1 MADFHNTHSAEATNV
16 RGLRLRLEEEER
28 MGARIKVIVENTPS
42 GRRSIYR
49 TVNSGGTFG
58 ASPLQQ
64 HIGLG
69 KAARIVDVEI
79 FWPVSN
85 TRQHFA
91 NVAKNQVVEIRELT
105 DRATPLV
112 RKASPLGG
120 RK

>member
-1 MADFHNTHSAEATNV
+1 M
-16 RGLRLRLEEEER
+16 
-28 MGARIKVIVENTPS
+28 ENTPG
-42 GRRSIYR
+42 GRRSIHR

-69 KAARIVDVEI
+69 KAARIVDVEV

-91 NVAKNQVVEIRELT
+91 NVAKNQVIEITRAVG
-105 DRATPLV
+105 DRDGACTETV
-112 RKASPLGG
+112 SIGA
-120 RK
+120 